1 MHTHRTFFSRAAGFF
16 LVILW
21 LTMPVNFTAA
31 NERLDQAQKLAAD
44 GNYRDALTP
53 LTALLA
59 DDASPMTGDEIAAA
73 VQLLTANYLRLRQ
86 FDEAAAALEKI
97 AEKHRQNWRCLFAV
111 AQQYP
116 RLPTAGTW
124 FANEFRRNHGVKGEP
139 TSAAARDR
147 VRVLQLCA
155 AAQELIDADA
165 DADATGA
172 EKTAF
177 YLYCADRWLSPQT
190 QAWKLQLLT
199 DLTTLP
205 DYQTFDES
213 ADFSATGA
221 PVNADGTPLL
231 YAVPPTF
238 AAAKNDGERWRSVLA
253 QLEKIDAAAATA
265 AALRLLDFSQS
276 QFGLDSLRYF
286 LRDDENADKFFDG
299 VLALDRLSDNE
310 YVARL
315 ASGISRFTL
324 PDDYAPQKLRRKIFA
339 SATDRRAAMAK
350 QLADEYRERRQY
362 ENAVEWYEKL
372 RPLDAPTAEPAIAAI
387 TGTWAKFEPAD
398 GSPRLVFR
406 NAEKISFV
414 LYRLKVE
421 ELLADT
427 LDYLRQTPQPDYGKS
442 NVNDIGRR
450 LVYDGEKAYLG
461 EKVAAWE
468 MDLTPFAATKK
479 FADATA
485 AVDLPAALPAGGYL
499 LVGKFAAGGNVARIV
514 VWRDNTAIVQKTLA
528 DGVLH
533 YVADANTGAPLAGL
547 QLTAW
552 GYTRVWRDRNL
563 ERRFVEKTLT
573 KTTGADGCAVFTA
586 AEISAPNDDYYQWLV
601 TATGD
606 GRHAFY
612 GFSGMWTN
620 AYAPD
625 TDAAPKTF
633 FITDRPVYR
642 PNDTAQIKLWTRTTG
657 YAPVA
662 QTTPSELA
670 GEKFT
675 VRIIAP
681 NGEVAEET
689 VAADRF
695 GGATTTWQ
703 IPASAPL
710 GRWTVATDYGAGSFR
725 VEEYRKPEFAVTV
738 AAPEKPVALGDKIT
752 ATVKARYYFGEPV
765 KNATVKYRVVRDT
778 YRADWYPPQPWD
790 WLYGN
795 GFGWLAEDCA
805 WLPGWRDW
813 GCVRPPLGGEGRATP
828 PELVAEAVAPLDENG
843 ELSVVIDTAT
853 AKLLHPDLDHRY
865 RVTVEVTDA
874 GRRTIDGAGAVLV
887 AKKPFTVTAWSDRGF
902 YELSATP
909 VPVKLNFHAQTLDR
923 QPVLGAGALRISRL
937 SYQNDAVNETVIQ
950 EIALKPDGG
959 EAHFEFVPQEAGQY
973 RAAYTLTTPE
983 KIAQTGATVF
993 TVRGDSSRGDSSR
1006 SAASLDARFNP
1017 LEIVPEKA
1025 AYAVGEKCSLQINA
1039 NQKDATVLLFLRGV
1053 DGVNLPPVLLR
1064 LSDRSAVYEFP
1075 ILASDQPN
1083 IFVEALAV
1091 SGGKVFNVVRS
1102 LAVPPQKKI
1111 LNVALKP
1118 AVTQLAPAAASQLV
1132 VRLTD
1137 LDGKPYRGQAALTIY
1152 DKSVEYI
1159 AGGSNVPDIKNYFW
1173 AWTRSHHGGGATS
1186 LNKPTYNLLKKGET
1200 PMTALSRFEET
1211 VRDLGASRA
1220 MMLKTNRAVG
1230 DDAII
1235 LDAAPAPSAAAP
1247 MMLNA
1252 SAVTATDDASG
1263 GVAAA
1268 DDAAAISDEDL
1279 STVAARQN
1287 FADTAVWRGEIL
1299 TDENGEATIDFVIPE
1314 TLTTWQVRVWAMGD
1328 GTAVGQGETT
1338 VTTFKNL
1345 LVRLQTPRFLIAG
1358 DEATLSA
1365 NIHNYAAETAVKTQI
1380 ALAGNG
1386 LRLADAERAVVASA
1400 LPADGEAR
1408 ADWRV
1413 VATGEGEAEITVRTL
1428 AADGANDAML
1438 TRLPILPAGIDK
1450 TVSFSGALRP
1460 SDETATLVLAVPADR
1475 RLNTARL
1482 EFRYSP
1488 SLALAVIDALPYL
1501 VEYPYGCT
1509 EQTLNRFAPLVIA
1522 QTALKK
1528 IGVNLAAIKDRQTN
1542 LNAQE
1547 LGDGRERAAQGA
1559 KRESFNPLTGE
1570 KIPFAPV
1577 FDEKLVGEMVEYG
1590 VKRLTAMQ
1598 NADGGWGWFSGAGEQ
1613 SFPHT
1618 TAVVLRGLIA
1628 ARHGGALIPGNLIAR
1643 GADWLR
1649 RYQTAQATA
1658 LSSYEKWQADGADK
1672 NKPAGKPLADNLD
1685 ALIFMTL
1692 AADAADAPT
1701 VSPLLAYLIRDR
1713 AQLSPYGKALF
1724 GLGLYYAAQKSAPDS
1739 TTRADLHAELS
1750 AVMKNLAQFV
1760 VVDDENQTAFL
1771 DLGGENAWW
1780 CWYGSSIETMA
1791 TYLQLLALTDAQNP
1805 LAPQL
1810 AKYLLNNRQHA
1821 TRWHSTRDTALVVEA
1836 LTTYLQTSGEMAPEM
1851 TVEIALDGKI
1861 LKTATVKRDN
1871 LFTFDNTLSLT
1882 DRDLPTGK
1890 HRLTVRRRGAGAVYF
1905 NAYLSYFA
1913 TADHLDAAGLEI
1925 KAARK
1930 IYRLT
1935 PPTGTATVADA
1946 HGNVAKQATTRYDR
1960 VELRDGDA
1968 IKSGDLLEVELLL
1981 EAKND
1986 YEYLIFTDHKL
1997 AGTEPVSSTSGYAGT
2012 ARGFGN
2018 RGETDD
2024 TSFSSLPAYVEYRD
2038 ATVNFFLRELP
2049 RGANTARYR
2058 VRAVYPG
2065 TYHALPTTGE
2075 AMYAPELRCNG
2086 ESIKVKIGE

>member
-1 MHTHRTFFSRAAGFF
+1 MHIKRTFFSCAAI
-16 LVILW
+16 LVVLW
-21 LTMPVNFTAA
+21 LTMPVNFAAA

-53 LTALLA
+53 LTALFD
-59 DDASPMTGDEIAAA
+59 DDALTGDEIAAA

-97 AEKHRQNWRCLFAV
+97 AEKHRQNWRYLFAV

-124 FANEFRRNHGVKGEP
+124 FANEFHRNRGVNGEP
-139 TSAAARDR
+139 RSAAARDR
-147 VRVLQLCA
+147 ARVLQLCGA
-155 AAQELIDADA
+155 ARELIEKDAA
-165 DADATGA
+165 A

-177 YLYCADRWLSPQT
+177 YLYYADRWLSPQAPQAQAQT

-205 DYQTFDES
+205 DYQTFDEI

-221 PVNADGTPLL
+221 PVNADGSPLL
-231 YAVPPTF
+231 YAVPPSF
-238 AAAKNDGERWRSVLA
+238 AAAKNDGERWRSILA
-253 QLEKIDAAAATA
+253 RLEEIDADAATA

-286 LRDDENADKFFDG
+286 WRDGENADKFFDG
-299 VLALDRLSDNE
+299 IMALDQLSDNE

-315 ASGISRFTL
+315 ASGISRFAL

-372 RPLDAPTAEPAIAAI
+372 RPFDAPAAEREIAAI
-387 TGTWAKFEPAD
+387 TGKWAKFEPAD

-406 NAEKISFV
+406 NADKISFV

-427 LDYLRQTPQPDYGKS
+427 LDYLRQTPQPDQSKS
-442 NVNDIGRR
+442 DVNDIGRR

-468 MDLTPFAATKK
+468 MDLTPFAAAKK
-479 FADATA
+479 FADAAA
-485 AVDLPAALPAGGYL
+485 AVNLPAALPAGGYL
-499 LVGKFAAGGNVARIV
+499 LVGKFAEGNAAARIV
-514 VWRDNTAIVQKTLA
+514 VWRDNTALVQKTLA
-528 DGVLH
+528 GGVLH
-533 YVADANTGAPLAGL
+533 YVADANTGAPLAGM

-552 GYTRVWRDRNL
+552 GYARVWRDRNL

-612 GFSGMWTN
+612 GFSGMWTS

-625 TDAAPKTF
+625 AASAPRTF

-642 PNDTAQIKLWTRTTG
+642 PNDAAQIKLWTREAG

-662 QTTPSELA
+662 PAAQSDPIDNSA
-670 GEKFT
+670 GQKFT
-675 VRIIAP
+675 VKIIAP
-681 NGEVAEET
+681 NGEVASEKEVT
-689 VAADRF
+689 ADRF
-695 GGATTTWQ
+695 GGATLTWQ

-765 KNATVKYRVVRDT
+765 KNATVKYRVVRDV
-778 YRADWYPPQPWD
+778 YRADWYPPHPWD

-813 GCVRPPLGGEGRATP
+813 GCVRPPVGGWGRATP

-874 GRRTIDGAGAVLV
+874 SRRTIDGAGAVLV
-887 AKKPFTVTAWSDRGF
+887 AKKPFVVTAWSDRGF
-902 YELSATP
+902 YELSAAP
-909 VPVKLNFHAQTLDR
+909 MPVKLSFHAQTLDR
-923 QPVLGAGALRISRL
+923 QPVLGDGTLKISRL
-937 SYQNDAVNETVIQ
+937 SYQNGVNETVIQ
-950 EIALKPDGG
+950 EIALKPDAGG
-959 EAHFEFVPQEAGQY
+959 EAHFDFMPQEAGQY

-993 TVRGDSSRGDSSR
+993 TVRGDSSR

-1025 AYAVGEKCSLQINA
+1025 AYAVGEKCRLQINA

-1075 ILASDQPN
+1075 LLASDQPN

-1118 AVTQLAPAAASQLV
+1118 AATQLAPAAASQLT

-1173 AWTRSHHGGGATS
+1173 SWTRSHHGGFATS
-1186 LNKPTYNLLKKGET
+1186 LNKPAYNLLKKGET

-1211 VRDLGASRA
+1211 ARDLDAARPRA
-1220 MMLKTNRAVG
+1220 MMLKNAGG
-1230 DDAII
+1230 DDLIMLEA
-1235 LDAAPAPSAAAP
+1235 LPAPSSAAP

-1252 SAVTATDDASG
+1252 SG
-1263 GVAAA
+1263 GVADDAAA
-1268 DDAAAISDEDL
+1268 DDAAAISDDDL
-1279 STVAARQN
+1279 SNVAARQN

-1358 DEATLSA
+1358 DETTLSA
-1365 NIHNYAAETAVKTQI
+1365 NIHNYAAATPVKTQI

-1386 LRLADAERAVVASA
+1386 LRLADDERAVIASA

-1413 VATGEGEAEITVRTL
+1413 VAAGEGESEITVRTL

-1438 TRLPILPAGIDK
+1438 TRLPVLPAGIDK

-1460 SDETATLVLAVPADR
+1460 SGETATLVFDVPADR
-1475 RLNTARL
+1475 RLNTTRL

-1501 VEYPYGCT
+1501 AEYPYGCT
-1509 EQTLNRFAPLVIA
+1509 EQTLNRFAPLVVA

-1528 IGVNLAAIKDRQTN
+1528 IGVNLAAVKDKQTN

-1547 LGDGRERAAQGA
+1547 LGDGRERAEQWAKN

-1628 ARHGGALIPGNLIAR
+1628 ARHGGALIPGNIIAR

-1649 RYQTAQATA
+1649 RYQAAQVAA
-1658 LSSYEKWQADGADK
+1658 LSAYEKWLADGADK

-1692 AADAADAPT
+1692 ASEADAQTSNP
-1701 VSPLLAYLIRDR
+1701 SPLLSYLIRDR

-1724 GLGLYYAAQKSAPDS
+1724 GLGLYYAANNAAPDS
-1739 TTRADLHAELS
+1739 TTRADLNAELA
-1750 AVMKNLAQFV
+1750 AVMKNLSQFV
-1760 VVDDENQTAFL
+1760 VVDDENQTAYL
-1771 DLGGENAWW
+1771 DLGGENTWW
-1780 CWYGSSIETMA
+1780 RWYGSPIETLA

-1810 AKYLLNNRQHA
+1810 AKYLLNNRKHA
-1821 TRWHSTRDTALVVEA
+1821 TRWNSTRDTALAVEA

-1851 TVEIALDGKI
+1851 TVEISLDGKI
-1861 LKTATVKRDN
+1861 RKTVAVKRDN
-1871 LFTFDNTLSLT
+1871 LFTFDNTLTLT

-1890 HRLTVRRRGAGAVYF
+1890 HQLTVRRRGAGAVYF
-1905 NAYLSYFA
+1905 NGYLSYFS

-1925 KAARK
+1925 KATRK

-1935 PPTGTATVADA
+1935 PPTGATTTADA
-1946 HGNVAKQATTRYDR
+1946 RGNAATQATTRYDR
-1960 VELRDGDA
+1960 IELRDGDA

-1997 AGTEPVSSTSGYAGT
+1997 AGTEPVSSTSGYAG
-2012 ARGFGN
+2012 RGFGK
-2018 RGETDD
+2018 RGATDD
-2024 TSFSSLPAYVEYRD
+2024 ASFSSLPAYVEYRD

-2058 VRAVYPG
+2058 VRAIYPG
-2065 TYHALPTTGE
+2065 AYHALPTAGE